1 LGLSDC
7 QDRFLAAKIENT

>member
-7 QDRFLAAKIENT
+7 QDRFQAAKNENT

>member
-7 QDRFLAAKIENT
+7 QDRFQAANIENT